1 MECCTLNSTQ
11 LIFRKRSDCPL
22 WVCCVALL
30 FVRPCLLLSSF
41 LLHLSCT
48 RLSLRVRIPSMKNTS
63 GAAECIYMCSSLFC
77 FQCMQYIHA
86 CTCIMH
92 ALLFCL
98 CTGLAALTWRLT
110 GRRCWLLPALLWRR
124 YVSEAEGFT
133 YMYTHVSSVCLCFP

>member
-1 MECCTLNSTQ
+1 MIVRCGC
-11 LIFRKRSDCPL
+11 
-22 WVCCVALL
+22 ALL

-77 FQCMQYIHA
+77 FQCMQYIHVHVHVL
-86 CTCIMH
+86 CMLLSLS
-92 ALLFCL
+92 LLFCL
-98 CTGLAALTWRLT
+98 CTGLAALTRRLT

>member
-1 MECCTLNSTQ
+1 MGLNSTQ
-11 LIFRKRSDCPL
+11 GSSFFVREVSCRFGCCPSVCPF

-41 LLHLSCT
+41 LLHLSLTCT

-63 GAAECIYMCSSLFC
+63 GAAHYNSLFW
-77 FQCMQYIHA
+77 FECMHTVI
-86 CTCIMH
+86 H

-98 CTGLAALTWRLT
+98 CTGLAALTRRLI

-124 YVSEAEGFT
+124 YMYMYVSEAECFT
-133 YMYTHVSSVCLCFP
+133 YTHVQSFP